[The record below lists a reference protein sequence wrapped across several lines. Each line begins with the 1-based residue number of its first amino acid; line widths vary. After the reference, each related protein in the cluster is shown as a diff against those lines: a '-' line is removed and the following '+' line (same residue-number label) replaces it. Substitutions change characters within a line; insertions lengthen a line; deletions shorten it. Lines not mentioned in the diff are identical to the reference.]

1 MFKKLLILNL
11 LTSVPLLFGQ
21 SQSGPVMPAGQTPA
35 GQAPAGQ
42 GSTNRN
48 WNQRIQELSFNS
60 ASTDYR
66 LGAGDLITV
75 DVFGIEGFGRNL
87 RVSST
92 GTITLPYVGA
102 IKAAGLTTSELE
114 AELAKMLDG
123 RFIKNPQ
130 VSVFVVEYRSQSVFV
145 LGAVQKPGQ
154 YQITSPLRL
163 IDAIGLAGG
172 LNLEAA
178 DNYAIIQKKGAT
190 SGPPAEK
197 PPAAATGQQVENV
210 VAAQGE
216 TPASIRVNLRDLLE
230 NGKMDLNVPIA
241 GGDVVQIPE
250 RQISRFYVVGDVN
263 RPGAFELPREE
274 TMFVSQALA
283 EAGGPLKTAKSD
295 KAVLVRWDNKG
306 QRQDM
311 PINVS
316 EIMKGTKPD
325 LLLQAN
331 DVLFLPGSTAKSIG
345 YGLLGVIPGTVSSTV
360 VWGTV
365 RR

>member
-1 MFKKLLILNL
+1 MLKKVVILSLLCCF
-11 LTSVPLLFGQ
+11 PALFAQ
-21 SQSGPVMPAGQTPA
+21 SQNGPAMPAGQSPA
-35 GQAPAGQ
+35 VQGGQ
-42 GSTNRN
+42 GSGGQNSANRN

-60 ASTDYR
+60 GSTDYR

-87 RVSST
+87 RISST
-92 GTITLPYVGA
+92 GTITLPYVGVS
-102 IKAAGLTTSELE
+102 KAAGLTTAELE
-114 AELAKMLDG
+114 EQLGKTLEG

-190 SGPPAEK
+190 SGPTEQAAGSGPNIEK
-197 PPAAATGQQVENV
+197 VAATGQQTE
-210 VAAQGE
+210 
-216 TPASIRVNLRDLLE
+216 SIRVNLKDLLE
-230 NGKMDLNVPIA
+230 NGKMDLNVQIA
-241 GGDVVQIPE
+241 GGDVVQVPE
-250 RQISRFYVVGDVN
+250 RQISRFYVIGDVN

-274 TMFVSQALA
+274 NMFISQALA
-283 EAGGPLKTAKSD
+283 EAGGPLRTAKAN
-295 KAVLVRWDNKG
+295 KAVLVRWDEKG
-306 QRQDM
+306 QRKELPVD
-311 PINVS
+311 VS
-316 EIMKGTKPD
+316 QIMKGKKPD
-325 LLLQAN
+325 LALQAN
-331 DVLFLPGSTAKSIG
+331 DVLFLPGSTAKSVG